1 MQRSLMQLTRGLW
14 LLLAVLLL
22 TGCREAPD
30 QAALDAVIQ
39 SRLTQAFGPQT
50 FAIERLRRLGSG
62 PLAADAQGRAR
73 QIVYFNAVLGLERDL
88 DFSSWDTLNIA
99 AFASLLGATPL
110 GVSGL
115 DQAGNRR
122 GDRVYVHGSASFVRD
137 AAAAEG
143 WVPVA
148 VTLPGVG
155 TPSAPLSPASSAASQ
170 QLFARLKQLYARQS
184 ADPKRQYRIIN
195 EELDQ
200 AYVTITQRLDRLEHA
215 LILAGGPAGG
225 EYQGVAQLL
234 AQTLTARG
242 RTADA
247 LTTAGSAE
255 NLALLRDGRADLALV
270 QNDLAAAA
278 LPGGDGLA
286 PAGPQPTLRVLASLF
301 PEPLH
306 LIVAADS
313 ALRTPHDLA
322 GRRLEIGQPNSGSR
336 ANALLLLAAAG
347 VDVKGLAAV
356 REGGL
361 EQGLADLAAGRVD
374 AVIATISAPAARIQ
388 AAAALGLIRLLPIA
402 PDLQH
407 ALAGQAAGLV
417 PIQLPPDTYPGQVEA
432 VPTLA
437 ATALL
442 VAAERLPRADVDLVL
457 GALFGGIDFV
467 AAGSAAGSQINRRS
481 AAVGLTLPLHPAAE
495 VFFAGAASPVH

>member
-1 MQRSLMQLTRGLW
+1 
-14 LLLAVLLL
+14 
-22 TGCREAPD
+22 
-30 QAALDAVIQ
+30 
-39 SRLTQAFGPQT
+39 
-50 FAIERLRRLGSG
+50 
-62 PLAADAQGRAR
+62 
-73 QIVYFNAVLGLERDL
+73 
-88 DFSSWDTLNIA
+88 
-99 AFASLLGATPL
+99 
-110 GVSGL
+110 
-115 DQAGNRR
+115 
-122 GDRVYVHGSASFVRD
+122 
-137 AAAAEG
+137 
-143 WVPVA
+143 
-148 VTLPGVG
+148 
-155 TPSAPLSPASSAASQ
+155 
-170 QLFARLKQLYARQS
+170 
-184 ADPKRQYRIIN
+184 
-195 EELDQ
+195 
-200 AYVTITQRLDRLEHA
+200 
-215 LILAGGPAGG
+215 
-225 EYQGVAQLL
+225 
-234 AQTLTARG
+234 
-242 RTADA
+242 
-247 LTTAGSAE
+247 
-255 NLALLRDGRADLALV
+255 
-270 QNDLAAAA
+270 
-278 LPGGDGLA
+278 
-286 PAGPQPTLRVLASLF
+286 VLASLF